1 MVNESAASSL
11 AVKLG
16 GLLNMD
22 VLLSA
27 ENLVKAYAS
36 RHASGTTAE
45 VRALDGVSLAIQ
57 AGARLAIVG
66 ASGSG
71 KSTLAMCLAWV
82 EKPDSGTIRLQNRE
96 LSELSKRELRKIRPR
111 IQLVFQDSSTAFNPK
126 FTAAEALQ
134 EPWVLQR
141 QLTAADRRERT
152 KELLVRVGLPG
163 NILARSTADLSGGQ
177 RQRLAIARALAL
189 EPSVLILDEAL
200 SALDYSVQAQI
211 ANLLMDLSDRRIPN
225 TERPTIIL
233 ITHDVVMAARFADD
247 IAVMQA
253 GRIVESGPAPKI
265 VEKPEHMATRQLL
278 ACTANV
284 TFTSEER
291 LPF

>member
-1 MVNESAASSL
+1 MAEESAASSL
-11 AVKLG
+11 AVKPG

-22 VLLSA
+22 ILLSA
-27 ENLVKAYAS
+27 ENLVKEYAS
-36 RHASGTTAE
+36 RHASGATAK

-71 KSTLAMCLAWV
+71 KSTLATCLACV
-82 EKPDSGTIRLQNRE
+82 EKPDSGTIRFQNHD
-96 LSELSKRELRKIRPR
+96 LAQLGKRELREIRPR

-126 FTAAEALQ
+126 FTAFEVLQ

-141 QLTAADRRERT
+141 QLTAAERRERA
-152 KELLVRVGLPG
+152 KELFVRVGLPG
-163 NILARSTADLSGGQ
+163 NILARSTSDLSGGQ

-189 EPSVLILDEAL
+189 EPNVLILDEAL

-211 ANLLMDLSDRRIPN
+211 ANLLMGLSDGHIPI
-225 TERPTIIL
+225 TERPAIIL

-247 IAVMQA
+247 IVVMQA

-265 VEKPEHMATRQLL
+265 VEKPEHVATRQLL
-278 ACTANV
+278 ACATNV
-284 TFTSEER
+284 AFTSEQR
-291 LPF
+291 SPF

>member
-1 MVNESAASSL
+1 MAEESAVSSL
-11 AVKLG
+11 AVKPG
-16 GLLNMD
+16 GLLTMD
-22 VLLSA
+22 ILMSG
-27 ENLVKAYAS
+27 ENLVKEYAS
-36 RHASGTTAE
+36 RHLSGATAKL
-45 VRALDGVSLAIQ
+45 RALDGVSLAIQ
-57 AGARLAIVG
+57 MGARLAIVG

-71 KSTLAMCLAWV
+71 KSTLAKCLACV
-82 EKPDSGTIRLQNRE
+82 EKPDSGTIRFQNRE
-96 LSELSKRELRKIRPR
+96 LTQLSKRELREIRPR
-111 IQLVFQDSSTAFNPK
+111 IQLVFQDSSTAFNPA
-126 FTAAEALQ
+126 FTAAEVLQ

-141 QLTAADRRERT
+141 ELTAAERREHT
-152 KELLVRVGLPG
+152 KALLVRVGLPE

-211 ANLLMDLSDRRIPN
+211 ANLLMDLGDRHTPI
-225 TERPTIIL
+225 TERPAIIL

-265 VEKPEHMATRQLL
+265 VAKPEHVASRQLL
-278 ACTANV
+278 ACTAKV
-284 TFTSEER
+284 TSER
-291 LPF
+291 RSPF

>member
-1 MVNESAASSL
+1 
-11 AVKLG
+11 
-16 GLLNMD
+16 MD

-27 ENLVKAYAS
+27 ESLVKEYAS
-36 RHASGTTAE
+36 RHVSGATAKL
-45 VRALDGVSLAIQ
+45 RALDGVSLAIQ

-71 KSTLAMCLAWV
+71 KSTLAMCLACV
-82 EKPDSGTIRLQNRE
+82 EKPDSGTIRFQNRE
-96 LSELSKRELRKIRPR
+96 LTQLSKRELREIRPR

-126 FTAAEALQ
+126 STAAEVLQ
-134 EPWVLQR
+134 EPWVIQR
-141 QLTAADRRERT
+141 QLTAAGRRERT

-163 NILARSTADLSGGQ
+163 NILDRSAADLSGGQ

-189 EPSVLILDEAL
+189 GPSVLILDEAL

-211 ANLLMDLSDRRIPN
+211 ANVLMDLSDHRIPIS
-225 TERPTIIL
+225 ERPAIIL

-265 VEKPEHMATRQLL
+265 VEKPEHVATRQLL
-278 ACTANV
+278 ACTVNAAFN
-284 TFTSEER
+284 SEQR
-291 LPF
+291 SPL